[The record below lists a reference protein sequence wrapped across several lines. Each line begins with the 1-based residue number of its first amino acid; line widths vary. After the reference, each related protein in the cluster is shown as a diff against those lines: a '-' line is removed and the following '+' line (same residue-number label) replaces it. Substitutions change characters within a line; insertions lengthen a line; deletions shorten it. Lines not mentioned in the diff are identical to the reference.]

1 MITYDN
7 ADKKEW
13 YNFKMNWTRNFRH
26 DIYKYP
32 KISIKYRTWKVYPS
46 YFPCWTN
53 VTFSN
58 NTNILYIDSKNLS
71 RCIINLEL
79 WLCCISRWILFPFSM
94 FFFLSFPLRGNMKN
108 IGIHVISPRAV
119 YSRRETVSQIY
130 ATGRECFLANR
141 FVILV
146 RAIEIQANPSLP
158 CFLS

>member
-1 MITYDN
+1 MIVDNLVKFGLFGAKESNLDIKIVITYDN

-32 KISIKYRTWKVYPS
+32 KILIKYRTWKVYPS

-53 VTFSN
+53 VTFSNVRN

-94 FFFLSFPLRGNMKN
+94 FFFLSFFSFTR
-108 IGIHVISPRAV
+108 
-119 YSRRETVSQIY
+119 
-130 ATGRECFLANR
+130 
-141 FVILV
+141 
-146 RAIEIQANPSLP
+146 
-158 CFLS
+158 